1 MGLLW
6 LIYLVSCA
14 DRSCYV
20 SRLPSKKN
28 LKFLSAFHGDF
39 QVFCDSS
46 THPPKNP
53 LETSTWKVELGSLS
67 LWVERIIAADP
78 TAAFISKRTGP
89 SNRCPWDK
97 VTKSR
102 GLAMEEG
109 PFWASS
115 TEENEGTNWTNWT
128 SLSHPISKNLTN
140 KQAKD
145 NRQPVLFSVWKVI
158 GTVGLSLRNW
168 EGSHL
173 VPECVGQL
181 CLKLWEPRR
190 PSIFSDV
197 FLLDCEMKGSSTFY
211 FHVKLW

>member
-53 LETSTWKVELGSLS
+53 LETSTWKVELGFLS

-102 GLAMEEG
+102 GLAMRG
-109 PFWASS
+109 R
-115 TEENEGTNWTNWT
+115 TI
-128 SLSHPISKNLTN
+128 LSIFDRGKRRNKLNKLNKPISSYLKEFDQQTS
-140 KQAKD
+140 KRQQATSFFFFRFGK
-145 NRQPVLFSVWKVI
+145 LLELLVWV
-158 GTVGLSLRNW
+158 W
-168 EGSHL
+168 ETERG
-173 VPECVGQL
+173 P
-181 CLKLWEPRR
+181 
-190 PSIFSDV
+190 I
-197 FLLDCEMKGSSTFY
+197 
-211 FHVKLW
+211 